1 MKWIIML
8 LVFVGGI
15 YYLVNRHKAE
25 LRQQELSEQI
35 KKDKAVAVEE
45 QALPQAPEKI
55 YAIKFS
61 LNTLKTLRALTQ
73 DPNEKVRFAAAEL
86 LWQLQDEQ
94 IPVIIKTM
102 FADETEPLV
111 KKNIIDILAKD
122 KSKLSL
128 ALITIAIN
136 DYDKETRLKAV
147 EAIGT
152 FSNKEA
158 ITALHPA
165 LKDYDEEIRL
175 KAIEA
180 VNHIRQDI
188 ETNKEQKLRETKVE
202 PIFKIE

>member
-1 MKWIIML
+1 ML
-8 LVFVGGI
+8 LIFVGGI

-35 KKDKAVAVEE
+35 KKDKAAAVEE
-45 QALPQAPEKI
+45 QVLPPTPEKV
-55 YAIKFS
+55 YTIKFS
-61 LNTLKTLRALTQ
+61 LDTLKTLRSLTQ
-73 DPNEKVRFAAAEL
+73 DPNGKVRFAAAEL
-86 LWQLQDEQ
+86 LWQLQDEK

-102 FADETEPLV
+102 FTEETEPLV
-111 KKNIIDILAKD
+111 KKNIIDMLAKD

-128 ALITIAIN
+128 ALITATLN

-147 EAIGT
+147 EALGA

-165 LKDYDEEIRL
+165 MQDYDEEIRL

-180 VNHIRQDI
+180 ANRIRSDI
-188 ETNKEQKLRETKVE
+188 QTNKEQALREADIK

>member
-1 MKWIIML
+1 MKWIVML

-15 YYLVNRHKAE
+15 YYLVNRHKTE
-25 LRQQELSEQI
+25 LHQQEVIEQT
-35 KKDKAVAVEE
+35 KKERAQAIEE
-45 QALPQAPEKI
+45 QTLPPAPETT
-55 YAIKFS
+55 YTMKFS
-61 LNTLKTLRALTQ
+61 LNTLKTLRNLTQ
-73 DPNEKVRFAAAEL
+73 DPNEKVRFAAVEL

-94 IPVIIKTM
+94 IPGVIKWM
-102 FADETEPLV
+102 FANETEASV
-111 KKNIIDILAKD
+111 KKSIIDMLSKD
-122 KSKLSL
+122 KSRLSL
-128 ALITIAIN
+128 ALITGAMS

-158 ITALHPA
+158 ITALNPA
-165 LKDYDEEIRL
+165 MEDYDEEIRL

-188 ETNKEQKLRETKVE
+188 QTNKEQKMRELEMK